1 VLVGGVRRRM
11 VLRGFIGMCFRVR
24 RVPFRGVRMMGRRF
38 VLALFVML
46 GRLVMM
52 LRRRLVMMSGL
63 LIIVRTLM
71 ICLCRLLVLR
81 NGSSAPPGA
90 LPLLAFHAVKRHRW
104 KTLS

>member
-1 VLVGGVRRRM
+1 M
-11 VLRGFIGMCFRVR
+11 VLRGFIGVGFRMR
-24 RVPFRGVRMMGRRF
+24 RMPFRGVRMMGRRF

-71 ICLCRLLVLR
+71 ICLCRLLILR
-81 NGSSAPPGA
+81 YSCHGTVRPPHQA
-90 LPLLAFHAVKRHRW
+90 RSLYSPSMR
-104 KTLS
+104 